1 MKGRGNDISRYPV
14 ERTRESLSSRPT
26 LIGNGVAERI
36 ADSVVQGIR
45 VLLSQDPKVYT
56 IDEVAEMLKVGRRT
70 IEGHLYEKRD
80 LRYLKVGREVRIRD
94 VDIRRFLGRAS

>member
-1 MKGRGNDISRYPV
+1 MKRRD
-14 ERTRESLSSRPT
+14 ELSVSSFPQPT
-26 LIGNGVAERI
+26 LGTDRLIERVAE
-36 ADSVVQGIR
+36 SVVDRIR
-45 VLLSQDPKVYT
+45 SLVSQQPRVFT

>member
-1 MKGRGNDISRYPV
+1 MKRRDEFSVSSFAQPTMGTDRLI
-14 ERTRESLSSRPT
+14 ER
-26 LIGNGVAERI
+26 VAE
-36 ADSVVQGIR
+36 SVVDRIR
-45 VLLSQDPKVYT
+45 SLVSQQPRVFT

-80 LRYLKVGREVRIRD
+80 LGYLKVGREVRIRD

>member
-1 MKGRGNDISRYPV
+1 MGTDRLI
-14 ERTRESLSSRPT
+14 ER
-26 LIGNGVAERI
+26 VAE
-36 ADSVVQGIR
+36 SVVDRIR
-45 VLLSQDPKVYT
+45 SLVSQQPRVFT